1 MNCGTKAANVKTCQS
16 PSMEVDPHVPEVFA
30 VIQLAVAPVFLL
42 TAIGTV
48 IAALNIRLGRAVD
61 RRRDL
66 EAELPGMTA
75 EEQLSAREE
84 LAVIARRIRFVYFS
98 ITAAV
103 TSALFVCLLIAFAFM
118 GAFVRVSLS
127 YTIGAMFVFA
137 MLALIASLLLFL
149 REIFLAV
156 STPRHVPR

>member
-1 MNCGTKAANVKTCQS
+1 VDF
-16 PSMEVDPHVPEVFA
+16 DPHVPEVFA

-42 TAIGTV
+42 TAIGTL

-66 EAELPGMTA
+66 ESKLARMA
-75 EEQLSAREE
+75 EEEQTFAREE
-84 LAVIARRIRFVYFS
+84 LAVIARRIRFVYYA

-103 TSALFVCLLIAFAFM
+103 TSGLFVCLLIAGAFV

-137 MLALIASLLLFL
+137 MLALIACLLLFL

-156 STPRHVPR
+156 STPRHGPR

>member
-1 MNCGTKAANVKTCQS
+1 VAF
-16 PSMEVDPHVPEVFA
+16 DPHVPEIA
-30 VIQLAVAPVFLL
+30 GVIQLAVAPVFLL

-66 EAELPGMTA
+66 EARLPSMPA
-75 EEQLSAREE
+75 EEQASARVE
-84 LAVIARRIRFVYFS
+84 LAVIARRIRCVYYA

-103 TSALFVCLLIAFAFM
+103 TSGLFVCLLIAGAFL
-118 GAFVRVSLS
+118 GAFVQVSLS
-127 YTIGAMFVFA
+127 YTIGTMFVLA

-156 STPRHVPR
+156 STPRHIAR

>member
-1 MNCGTKAANVKTCQS
+1 MAF
-16 PSMEVDPHVPEVFA
+16 EPHVPQIA
-30 VIQLAVAPVFLL
+30 GVIQLAVAPVFLL

-66 EAELPGMTA
+66 ETSLPGMPDTELA
-75 EEQLSAREE
+75 SAREE

-98 ITAAV
+98 ILAAV
-103 TSALFVCLLIAFAFM
+103 VSALFVCLLIAGAFL
-118 GAFVRVSLS
+118 GAFVRTVLS
-127 YTIGAMFVFA
+127 TTIGAMFVCA
-137 MLALIASLLLFL
+137 MLALIACLLLFL
-149 REIFLAV
+149 REIFLAE

>member
-1 MNCGTKAANVKTCQS
+1 VGI
-16 PSMEVDPHVPEVFA
+16 DPHVPEIFA

-66 EAELPGMTA
+66 ESKLATMAA
-75 EEQLSAREE
+75 EEQISARQE
-84 LAVIARRIRFVYFS
+84 LAVIARRIQFVYFA

-103 TSALFVCLLIAFAFM
+103 TSGLFVCLLIAGAFI
-118 GAFVRVSLS
+118 GAFVQVRLS

-156 STPRHVPR
+156 STPRHVAR

>member
-1 MNCGTKAANVKTCQS
+1 MAPEA
-16 PSMEVDPHVPEVFA
+16 HVPQIA
-30 VIQLAVAPVFLL
+30 GVIQLAVAPVFLL

-61 RRRDL
+61 RRREL
-66 EAELPGMTA
+66 EARLPALPAAELP
-75 EEQLSAREE
+75 LARDE
-84 LAVIARRIRFVYFS
+84 LAVIARRIRFVYLAILS
-98 ITAAV
+98 AV
-103 TSALFVCLLIAFAFM
+103 VSGLFVCLLIAGAFL
-118 GAFVRVSLS
+118 GAFVQTDLS

-137 MLALIASLLLFL
+137 VLALIACLLLFL